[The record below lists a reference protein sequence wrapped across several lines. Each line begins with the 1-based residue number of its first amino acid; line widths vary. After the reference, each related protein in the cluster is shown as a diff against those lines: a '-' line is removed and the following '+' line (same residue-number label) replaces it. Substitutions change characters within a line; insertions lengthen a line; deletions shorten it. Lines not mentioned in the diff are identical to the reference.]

1 MANALLKRVRD
12 YAEVHEAPLSASLC
26 DEACAMFGIDT
37 LGLTKDDRRYME
49 TLKTAFH
56 GGPAGV
62 RALSAALHE
71 DEETLENVYEPFLLR
86 LGFIERSSRGRILTK
101 TGRAYLEGTSLY

>member
-1 MANALLKRVRD
+1 
-12 YAEVHEAPLSASLC
+12 
-26 DEACAMFGIDT
+26 MFGIDT
-37 LGLTKDDRRYME
+37 LGLTKDDRRYLE

-86 LGFIERSSRGRILTK
+86 LGFIERSARGRILTAS
-101 TGRAYLEGTSLY
+101 GREYLEGRSVY